1 MTHFTAP
8 GVLNMLEA
16 AGVVFD
22 KIKTGNEHTKF
33 KYKYTKGAPCFPLA
47 SSHLLLADGHIK
59 CYAAKCTV
67 TMQDIADQLET
78 MLDGSVIEIVIE

>member
-1 MTHFTAP
+1 LTRSRQAMSTPNSSTSTLK
-8 GVLNMLEA
+8 VRS
-16 AGVVFD
+16 
-22 KIKTGNEHTKF
+22 
-33 KYKYTKGAPCFPLA
+33 CFPLA